1 LGWYWFNGADSVLWD
16 RDANAALDAGTSGI
30 GNINCSGRQAEKWG
44 FALRWVCRAKQD
56 HATNGRSIVTVQ
68 RAPSRG
74 DASAIRQRL
83 PDKER
88 LSQARH
94 PEQQSHKCAEDQR
107 GFHQRLAGLFTRQ
120 AH

>member
-1 LGWYWFNGADSVLWD
+1 LYWFHGADSVLWD
-16 RDANAALDAGTSGI
+16 RDADAALRAGTSGI
-30 GNINCSGRQAEKWG
+30 GYVNSGRRQAEKWG
-44 FALRWVCRAKQD
+44 FALRGVCRAKQD

-83 PDKER
+83 PYKER
-88 LSQARH
+88 LPEARH
-94 PEQQSHKCAEDQR
+94 PEQQSHKGAEYQR
-107 GFHQRLAGLFTRQ
+107 GFHQRLAGLFTHQ

>member
-1 LGWYWFNGADSVLWD
+1 LFNGADSVLWD

-30 GNINCSGRQAEKWG
+30 GYVNSGRRQAEKWG
-44 FALRWVCRAKQD
+44 FALRRLCRAKQD

-68 RAPSRG
+68 RAPSRSH
-74 DASAIRQRL
+74 ASAIRQRL

-94 PEQQSHKCAEDQR
+94 PEQQSHKGAEDQR
-107 GFHQRLAGLFTRQ
+107 GFHQRLACLFTRQ
-120 AH
+120 TH